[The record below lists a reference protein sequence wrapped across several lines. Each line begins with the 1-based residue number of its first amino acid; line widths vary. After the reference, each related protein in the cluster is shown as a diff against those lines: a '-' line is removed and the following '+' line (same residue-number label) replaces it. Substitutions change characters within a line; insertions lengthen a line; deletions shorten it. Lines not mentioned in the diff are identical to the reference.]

1 MDRDRNRRIR
11 EGSRDPQGAVPP
23 GPPPRG
29 RDAIGKLDAVLA
41 TLEEMLDERGAPAAP
56 LPRGDRAAGE
66 DPLPVLEDVAVPAAG
81 ESFDGGPLGREAA
94 GPRPKEPPPSGGRAP
109 SEAQAPSRREAARD
123 EDDGR
128 PRFGDLRLVAGRG
141 SAASD
146 RERYGGAPPPVLEP
160 EAYRHLVDRLAN
172 EIDVIVQTETE
183 KAMRRAAADV
193 IGKIGDHVAIV
204 LPELIEELVRMSN
217 RPPD

>member
-1 MDRDRNRRIR
+1 MARDRNRRIR
-11 EGSRDPQGAVPP
+11 EGSRSPQGGAVPP
-23 GPPPRG
+23 GPPSRG
-29 RDAIGKLDAVLA
+29 KDAIGKLDAVLA

-56 LPRGDRAAGE
+56 PPRGDRAAGE

-81 ESFDGGPLGREAA
+81 EPVGKEAA
-94 GPRPKEPPPSGGRAP
+94 GPRPKDPPPS
-109 SEAQAPSRREAARD
+109 EARAPSRREALRDEAARD
-123 EDDGR
+123 EADGR

-193 IGKIGDHVAIV
+193 IGKVGEHVAIV